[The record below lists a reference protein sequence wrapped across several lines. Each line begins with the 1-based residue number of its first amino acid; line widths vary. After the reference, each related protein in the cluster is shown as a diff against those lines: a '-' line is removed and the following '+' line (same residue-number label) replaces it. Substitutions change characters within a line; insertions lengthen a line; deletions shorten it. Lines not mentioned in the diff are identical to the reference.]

1 MAQRCGTAAA
11 LCELPP
17 QSLRSIADGIAIH
30 RLPSIP
36 SREALD
42 AVDAKSRTA
51 AVLIDARSETAV
63 LHIACLRSP
72 RIGLTPRRSTRLVP
86 PWPAV
91 GSAIDE
97 QIEHKEDRNVHA
109 TVQKPLKEILDA
121 LGDGEKVM
129 VVGCGNCAAKARSGG
144 EPETEAMVERLRA
157 HGVTVTGWA
166 VPPDGGSLCKLS
178 ATEKLLRTDHK
189 DEADAADSFLV
200 LACGQGVHTVID
212 TAAAGMVHPGCDT
225 IFGGETISDSAITEY
240 CSLCGECVLESTG
253 GLCPVTLCAKSLLN
267 GPCGGAKD
275 GKCEVDPQRDCGWEL
290 IFDRLKQLGRIDSM
304 LEYQPPKNWLRSG
317 SPRSLVMDGKRV
329 DFSFANRSV
338 SAWSGAEEPPE
349 NMQEGG
355 DS

>member
-1 MAQRCGTAAA
+1 M
-11 LCELPP
+11 
-17 QSLRSIADGIAIH
+17 
-30 RLPSIP
+30 
-36 SREALD
+36 
-42 AVDAKSRTA
+42 
-51 AVLIDARSETAV
+51 
-63 LHIACLRSP
+63 
-72 RIGLTPRRSTRLVP
+72 
-86 PWPAV
+86 
-91 GSAIDE
+91 
-97 QIEHKEDRNVHA
+97 HA
-109 TVQKPLKEILDA
+109 TIQKPLREILNA
-121 LGDGEKVM
+121 LKEGEKVM

-144 EPETEAMVERLRA
+144 EPETQAMAERLRA

-178 ATEKLLRTDHK
+178 ATLKLLRTDRK

-212 TAAAGMVHPGCDT
+212 AVETAMVHPGCDT

-275 GKCEVDPQRDCGWEL
+275 GKCEVDPQRDCGWQL
-290 IFDRLKQLGRIDSM
+290 IFDRLKQLGRVDSM
-304 LEYQPPKNWLRSG
+304 LAYQPPKNWLRSG

-329 DFSFANRSV
+329 DFAFANRTV
-338 SAWSGAEEPPE
+338 SAWSGADEPPAD
-349 NMQEGG
+349 MQEGG